1 MNLATAAPMANRWKK
16 ILKKKRKK
24 RKQEARCPGLH
35 NRPWAAAVVVVARPS
50 RRPRGRLPKRPL
62 PRRRQRRRARR
73 KRQPRKNPRRKKLR
87 KRRPAKRKPKRLER
101 SPHADG
107 VKTACAGSSRS
118 QSLRLD
124 YSLR

>member
-24 RKQEARCPGLH
+24 RKQEARCRGLH
-35 NRPWAAAVVVVARPS
+35 NRPSAAAVAVVARPS

-62 PRRRQRRRARR
+62 PRRRQRKRARR
-73 KRQPRKNPRRKKLR
+73 KKLE
-87 KRRPAKRKPKRLER
+87 KRRQEKKKPKRLAR